1 MIALL
6 AWIGGQ
12 AKWLLFVGAFAGLA
26 FPAAAAT
33 LRPALPFLIAWI
45 YAVSMLRIDPI
56 AILAG
61 LRDPRRSLRLLA
73 TAFLMLVV
81 TPASAFAL
89 ARGLGLGA
97 DIESALVYTLA
108 APPIGSA
115 AAICL
120 IVGFRGRDA
129 LELAAVGSL
138 AMPLTGPLVTGALLG
153 DALDIDPFALGGRM
167 AAMIFGGFALAVV
180 GRRLLG
186 EARIARNAPALDGVA
201 AVTFLLFA
209 MPLFDGVGPVIL
221 AEPGLSLLLLA
232 LGAFLILGA
241 VALALRLPGA
251 RDRNGALGVVW
262 GTRSVA
268 IYLAALPPDPVFTLY
283 VALYQFPMAALALA
297 FRRRG

>member
-1 MIALL
+1 MIAALT
-6 AWIGGQ
+6 WIGGR
-12 AKWLLFVGAFAGLA
+12 AKWLIFIGAFAGLA

-56 AILAG
+56 SILAG
-61 LRDPRRSLRLLA
+61 LRDPRRIPPLLA
-73 TAFLMLVV
+73 TVLLMLVA
-81 TPASAFAL
+81 TPALAFAL
-89 ARGLGLGA
+89 ARGFGLGP
-97 DIESALVYTLA
+97 DIEGALVYTLA

-120 IVGFRGRDA
+120 IIGFRGRDA
-129 LELAAVGSL
+129 LELAVIGSL
-138 AMPLTGPLVTGALLG
+138 AMPFTGPMVTGVLIG

-167 AAMIFGGFALAVV
+167 AAMIFGGFALAMI

-186 EARIARNAPALDGVA
+186 EARINRNAPALDGVA
-201 AVTFLLFA
+201 AATFLLFA
-209 MPLFDGVGPVIL
+209 MPLFDGVGPLIL
-221 AEPGLSLLLLA
+221 AEPGLSLVLLS
-232 LGAFLILGA
+232 LGALLILGA

-297 FRRRG
+297 FRRRE